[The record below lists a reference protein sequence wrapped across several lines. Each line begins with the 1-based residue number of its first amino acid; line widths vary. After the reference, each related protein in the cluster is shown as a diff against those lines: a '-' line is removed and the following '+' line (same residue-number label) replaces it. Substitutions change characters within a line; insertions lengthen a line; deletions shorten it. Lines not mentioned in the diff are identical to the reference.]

1 MITQAPQYHCILA
14 AAGIG
19 QRMGGVLPKQYLPIG
34 DRSIIEWALRPFL
47 AMAEI
52 AQVVVVLS
60 KEDQW
65 FAELGIAQHPKI
77 SCVVGGEER
86 YHSVLAGLIELA
98 KNAQGTD
105 WVLVHDA
112 ARPNIAE
119 EDVRRLITTVGNHP
133 VGGLLGTPVS
143 DSLKRVDQHHS
154 IEADLSREQ
163 VWRAFT
169 PQMFR
174 LDLLFTCL
182 QEVVE
187 HAIPITDESSAVGR
201 KGHQAIMVPGRSDNF
216 KVTTPADYAMM
227 KQLMALSAAREMT

>member
-1 MITQAPQYHCILA
+1 MNIQISQYHCVIA

-19 QRMGGVLPKQYLPIG
+19 MRMGGALPKQYLPIL
-34 DRSIIEWALRPFL
+34 DRSIIEWSLRPFL
-47 AMAEI
+47 AMPEI

-65 FAELGIAQHPKI
+65 FAKLGIAQHPKV

-86 YHSVLAGLIELA
+86 YQSVLAGLIELA
-98 KNAQGTD
+98 KNAQGRD

-112 ARPNIAE
+112 ARPNITE
-119 EDVRRLITTVGNHP
+119 EDVRRLITTVGDHP

-143 DSLKRVDQHHS
+143 DSLKRVDQYNL

-163 VWRAFT
+163 IWRAFT

-174 LDLLFTCL
+174 LDLLIACL
-182 QEVVE
+182 QEVVAQ
-187 HAIPITDESSAVGR
+187 AISITDESSAVVR
-201 KGHQAIMVPGRSDNF
+201 KGQQAIMVPGRSDNF
-216 KVTTPADYAMM
+216 KVTTPADYEMM
-227 KQLMALSAAREMT
+227 QKLMASFTV